1 MAILLQNLMTRS
13 VTIFIGSESE
23 AICCWGSKIVFKGL
37 TPSANESTCLKK
49 RKSATNQPFTKQKHY
64 FGEKTTHI

>member
-1 MAILLQNLMTRS
+1 MPRVIAILLQNLMTRS

-23 AICCWGSKIVFKGL
+23 ATFFGSKIAFKGL

-49 RKSATNQPFTKQKHY
+49 ENSAKNQPFTKQKTL
-64 FGEKTTHI
+64 FW